1 MTAGEAAMT
10 TMVVEIRGRDLPG
23 RRCGPSPDGGGY
35 DNIHVGIAR
44 RADTIELVP
53 GDAPS
58 ARWQLE
64 VTVHRGD
71 DGTFDFRGPFVH
83 GRRGERHLGLRWG
96 TVGGDGTFTVFRGAK
111 LRFADVDASVVQRA
125 LRSGGRLVGSLG
137 LTDAQGWPRCASVRP
152 PEISWSA
159 ATA

>member
-1 MTAGEAAMT
+1 MT
-10 TMVVEIRGRDLPG
+10 TMVVEIWGSDLPG
-23 RRCGPSPDGGGY
+23 RRCGPTPDGGSY
-35 DNIHVGIAR
+35 QNIHVGIAR

-58 ARWQLE
+58 ARWQIE
-64 VTVHRGD
+64 VTVRGGD
-71 DGTFDFRGPFVH
+71 DGNFDYGGPFVH

-96 TVGGDGTFTVFRGAK
+96 TLGDDGTFAVFRAAN
-111 LRFADVDASVVQRA
+111 LRFSDVDASVVQQA

-152 PEISWSA
+152 PDITWSA
-159 ATA
+159 AAD